1 MSEKCMDVETINSL
15 EQALEDIAVMR
26 PAFTVD
32 ASSVQAKTQAAI
44 AGLGKNLIS
53 QG

>member
-1 MSEKCMDVETINSL
+1 MQHAEEAGSRL
-15 EQALEDIAVMR
+15 EQALEDIAAMR
-26 PAFTVD
+26 PAFSVD

-44 AGLGKNLIS
+44 AALGKNMIA